1 MNTQDTTFEDMYV
14 KGMDV
19 QIHLI
24 VKGDKSGAPII
35 FIPGITSYSDSF
47 LDVLKRM
54 PDKYY
59 SLVMDVRG
67 RGESKGPVK
76 GYRLNNY
83 VEDLLNVVNALTS
96 NPIPPII
103 VGHSM
108 GARIA
113 VAFASKYSSLLSG
126 IILVDPPINGPG
138 QREKYPN
145 SLEMFLEQKEA
156 ADEGNMEQFK
166 GFFPSFT
173 ETQIIERFKE
183 YRNTSIESLLESY
196 ESLLKEPFQV
206 FLKLTTCPTLLL
218 AAELGDTIRKEEFDV
233 LKMINANLHAIRMEK
248 VGHMIYKEAPDRFV
262 SHVLTFI
269 NSILK

>member
-1 MNTQDTTFEDMYV
+1 MNTQDNGIEDIYV
-14 KGMDV
+14 TGMDV

-24 VKGDKSGAPII
+24 SKGNKEGAPVI
-35 FIPGITSYSDSF
+35 FIPGITSYSYSF
-47 LDVLKRM
+47 LDVLNRM
-54 PDKYY
+54 PDEYH

-67 RGESKGPVK
+67 RGESKGPAR
-76 GYRLNNY
+76 GYRLNDY
-83 VEDLLNVVNALTS
+83 VEDVLNVVNALIS

-113 VAFASKYSSLLSG
+113 AAFASRFSSLLSG
-126 IILVDPPINGPG
+126 IVLIDPPINGPG

-145 SLEMFLEQKEA
+145 SLEMFLEQKKA

-166 GFFPSFT
+166 VFFPTFT
-173 ETQIIERFKE
+173 EAKIIERFKE
-183 YRNTSIESLLESY
+183 YRNTSKEALLESY

-206 FLKLTTCPTLLL
+206 YVKLTTCPTLLL
-218 AAELGDTIRKEEFDV
+218 AAELGDTIREDELDV
-233 LKMINANLHAIRMEK
+233 LKRINANLEAIRMEG
-248 VGHMIYKEAPDRFV
+248 VGHMIYKEAPDRTV

-269 NSILK
+269 NNVLK